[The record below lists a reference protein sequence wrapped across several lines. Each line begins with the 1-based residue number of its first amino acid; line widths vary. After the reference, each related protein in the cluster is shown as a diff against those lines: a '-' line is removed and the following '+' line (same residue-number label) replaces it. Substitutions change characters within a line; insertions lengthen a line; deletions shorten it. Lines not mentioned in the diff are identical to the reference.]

1 MRRIVIVGATSA
13 IAEHCARIWGSGEPV
28 DLTLVGRDSERLE
41 RVAADLRVRN
51 ATNAI
56 EVVVTNFLDPVAIQ
70 RTVDSA
76 AARGAVDI
84 VLVAH
89 GTLPNQAVV
98 EESLTLSHAAIEIN
112 ALSPVMF
119 AEGFV
124 NQMLRSG
131 TGTLALISS
140 VAGDRG
146 RRSNYI
152 YGASKA
158 LLSTFAAGLQ
168 HRAAGTN
175 VKVVLIKPG
184 PTDTPMTKDLKSGGA
199 RLAPVGDVAS
209 QIVRAIDRGTPVLY
223 VPGIWRVIMF
233 VIRAIPAAV
242 FNRLRL

>member
-13 IAEHCARIWGSGEPV
+13 IAEHCARIWNSGEPV
-28 DLTLVGRDSERLE
+28 ELTLVGRDRRRLDL
-41 RVAADLRVRN
+41 VAKDLQVRN
-51 ATNAI
+51 ATNTV
-56 EVVVTNFLDPVAIQ
+56 EVVVTDFLDPIAVQ

-76 AARGAVDI
+76 AVRGPVDI

-89 GTLPNQAVV
+89 GTLPNQAIV
-98 EESLTLSHAAIEIN
+98 EESLALSHAAIEIN

-119 AEGFV
+119 AEGFA
-124 NQMLRSG
+124 NQMLHAG

-168 HRAAGTN
+168 HRAAGTK

-184 PTDTPMTKDLKSGGA
+184 PTDTPMTRELKSGGA
-199 RLAPVGDVAS
+199 RLAPVGDVAA

-233 VIRAIPAAV
+233 VIRAIPATV
-242 FNRLRL
+242 FNRLPL